1 MSSLWCI
8 LKWNS
13 HNMSYTRR
21 NGKSKLDFEKL
32 KPKISVS
39 SSKCGIKQ
47 LTNYC
52 ITYSRIFM
60 QWISNKWLSCLNL
73 SSKYSWSVPR
83 SAGRHPAQI
92 FAVKTDL
99 GRFVQHS
106 AHVTPFLYY
115 LLTPTSFR
123 CYFIPLWNC
132 IHAGLRC
139 PSPGSCPGVGLT
151 SLWETFRA

>member
-1 MSSLWCI
+1 MYLEMEFS
-8 LKWNS
+8 
-13 HNMSYTRR
+13 R
-21 NGKSKLDFEKL
+21 NGKIYTKSKLDFWKI
-32 KPKISVS
+32 KPKNF
-39 SSKCGIKQ
+39 GKQ
-47 LTNYC
+47 FKVRYQAVNYC
-52 ITYSRIFM
+52 ITHSRIFM
-60 QWISNKWLSCLNL
+60 QWISYKWLSCLNL